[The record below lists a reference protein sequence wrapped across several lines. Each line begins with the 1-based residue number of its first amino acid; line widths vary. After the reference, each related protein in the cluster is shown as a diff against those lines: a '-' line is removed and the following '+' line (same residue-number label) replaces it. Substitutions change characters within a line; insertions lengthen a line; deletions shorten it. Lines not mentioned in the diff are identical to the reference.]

1 MAVIYDP
8 YSKVTVQEDSLP
20 TPLSGKENGD
30 YIVHRSNGKEEYVE
44 FPSELAT
51 ILTLPDEDGTYVLT
65 CVVDD
70 GEATLSWEAQE

>member
-8 YSKVTVQEDSLP
+8 YSKTAVQEDSLP

-30 YIVHRSNGKEEYVE
+30 YIVHRSNGKEEYVAITAE
-44 FPSELAT
+44 
-51 ILTLPDEDGTYVLT
+51 LPDSPSDDGTYVLT

-70 GEATLSWEAQE
+70 GEVTLSWEAQE